1 MKKLILIITLLV
13 SIAMFSSPS
22 YSEWTKLSKNM
33 MGNIFYVDF
42 ERLRKNS
49 GYVYWWD
56 MVDYLKITD
65 QGILSH
71 KQYRQGDCK
80 LFRYKVLDYIF
91 YKEPMG
97 GGGKIH
103 GLIAQEVKEALDK
116 QDIDTFG
123 GWDETPDGRQHISFE
138 AFVLPL
144 INSVKELSEIVKSQQ
159 KEIEELKKK

>member
-13 SIAMFSSPS
+13 SIVMFSSPS

-97 GGGKIH
+97 GGKPI
-103 GLIAQEVKEALDK
+103 
-116 QDIDTFG
+116 
-123 GWDETPDGRQHISFE
+123 
-138 AFVLPL
+138 
-144 INSVKELSEIVKSQQ
+144 SVKPHGEYKDWQYPPPNSSMEDVLKAVCSQ
-159 KEIEELKKK
+159 